1 MSETKKELNTLAQ
14 GMFVREHTFK
24 NGTKVKNV
32 SINVAD
38 FSEFLRDNMQ
48 IDDKGRYWV
57 NLRFIPNSNVG
68 ENKLS
73 HTPIL
78 TDYVRK
84 PKNPSELLEKL
95 ANATIIEEEAD
106 EKIAEKEQ
114 AIVEA
119 DKQESDLPF

>member
-57 NLRFIPNSNVG
+57 NLRFIPNANVG

>member
-1 MSETKKELNTLAQ
+1 MSENKNTLAQ

-24 NGTKVKNV
+24 NGTRVMNV
-32 SINVAD
+32 SIIVSD
-38 FSEFLRDNMQ
+38 FSNFMLENMSEDGNGNNC
-48 IDDKGRYWV
+48 I
-57 NLRFIPNSNVG
+57 NLKFIPNKVVG

-78 TDYVRK
+78 SDYVRK
-84 PKNPSELLEKL
+84 PKDPTELLQKL
-95 ANATIIEEEAD
+95 ASVTIIEEEVD

-114 AIVEA
+114 AIVQA

>member
-1 MSETKKELNTLAQ
+1 M
-14 GMFVREHTFK
+14 
-24 NGTKVKNV
+24 
-32 SINVAD
+32 
-38 FSEFLRDNMQ
+38 
-48 IDDKGRYWV
+48 
-57 NLRFIPNSNVG
+57 
-68 ENKLS
+68 S

>member
-1 MSETKKELNTLAQ
+1 MSETKNTLAQ

-24 NGTKVKNV
+24 NGTRVMNVAINV
-32 SINVAD
+32 SE
-38 FSEFLRDNMQ
+38 FSNFILENMSE
-48 IDDKGRYWV
+48 DENGNNWV
-57 NLRFIPNSNVG
+57 NLKFIPNTNVG

-78 TDYVRK
+78 NDYVRK
-84 PKNPSELLEKL
+84 PKDPTELLQKL
-95 ANATIIEEEAD
+95 ASVTIIEEEVD

-114 AIVEA
+114 AIVQS

>member
-1 MSETKKELNTLAQ
+1 MSETKNTLAQ

-48 IDDKGRYWV
+48 KDDNGNYWV
-57 NLRFIPNSNVG
+57 NLKFIPNKDIG
-68 ENKLS
+68 ENKLT

-78 TDYVRK
+78 SNYQRK
-84 PKNPSELLEKL
+84 PKNPSEILDEL
-95 ANATIIEEEAD
+95 AKATLIEEEID
-106 EKIAEKEQ
+106 EKIVEKEK
-114 AIVEA
+114 AVIEA
-119 DKQESDLPF
+119 DKQDDLPF